1 MDRSAG
7 GDLFIQYN
15 FQGARQTSGAVVGNL
30 RSEGPA
36 DYCQGQEEDQ
46 GGEADGAED
55 AASAEKGEARLG
67 VTAEQDDDQSDG
79 GPGEAGRQAG
89 VAADHGHEVLW
100 RLAGGNPPGK
110 NGRDA
115 SKDGEAEQLGS
126 GPAFN
131 FLGGFGGEGIIPR
144 GKGGGGGG
152 PTRR

>member
-7 GDLFIQYN
+7 WDLFIQYN
-15 FQGARQTSGAVVGNL
+15 LQGARQTSRAVVGNL

-89 VAADHGHEVLW
+89 VAADHGHEDLC
-100 RLAGGNPPGK
+100 RLAGGKPPRQ
-110 NGRDA
+110 NVRDA
-115 SKDGEAEQLGS
+115 SNDD
-126 GPAFN
+126 
-131 FLGGFGGEGIIPR
+131 
-144 GKGGGGGG
+144 
-152 PTRR
+152 RRERR